1 MLKTTTTTT
10 DDIQTLSELARA
22 LSSPQRLEIL
32 NALNDNSLSISE
44 LSKLLQQ
51 PMSTATTN
59 VDILEQVGLITTKM
73 QYTKKGKVRLCS
85 RSCDAIYI
93 GVHRNTVQELNQ
105 LNIDLPIGSYVG
117 DNIVPSCGLATKTH
131 TIGKDDD
138 PDNFFLPE
146 RFEAKLIWFTSGY
159 VEYRISKANI
169 PEQMKELEISFEAC
183 SEAPFYRNNWKS
195 DITVW
200 LNDIEIGTWTCPSD
214 FGGRKGMLN
223 PEWWPDSMT
232 QYGMLTYWKIT
243 RDGSYF
249 NNDQISLN
257 TLNDYKIKESPYLSI
272 KIGVKSDAHYKGG
285 INLFG
290 SSFGDYEQD
299 IAVRAKW

>member
-117 DNIVPSCGLATKTH
+117 YNIVPSCGLATKTH

-138 PDNFFLPE
+138 PDNFSARTFRGKVDLVYKRICGISNQQGEYSRTDE
-146 RFEAKLIWFTSGY
+146 RTRNKL
-159 VEYRISKANI
+159 
-169 PEQMKELEISFEAC
+169 
-183 SEAPFYRNNWKS
+183 
-195 DITVW
+195 
-200 LNDIEIGTWTCPSD
+200 
-214 FGGRKGMLN
+214 
-223 PEWWPDSMT
+223 
-232 QYGMLTYWKIT
+232 
-243 RDGSYF
+243 
-249 NNDQISLN
+249 
-257 TLNDYKIKESPYLSI
+257 
-272 KIGVKSDAHYKGG
+272 
-285 INLFG
+285 
-290 SSFGDYEQD
+290 
-299 IAVRAKW
+299 

>member
-117 DNIVPSCGLATKTH
+117 YNIVPSCGLATKTH

-138 PDNFFLPE
+138 PDNFF
-146 RFEAKLIWFTSGY
+146 
-159 VEYRISKANI
+159 
-169 PEQMKELEISFEAC
+169 
-183 SEAPFYRNNWKS
+183 
-195 DITVW
+195 
-200 LNDIEIGTWTCPSD
+200 CPNVS
-214 FGGRKGMLN
+214 RQ
-223 PEWWPDSMT
+223 S
-232 QYGMLTYWKIT
+232 
-243 RDGSYF
+243 
-249 NNDQISLN
+249 
-257 TLNDYKIKESPYLSI
+257 
-272 KIGVKSDAHYKGG
+272 
-285 INLFG
+285 
-290 SSFGDYEQD
+290 
-299 IAVRAKW
+299 

>member
-10 DDIQTLSELARA
+10 EDVNTTSELARA

-32 NALNDNSLSISE
+32 NALNNNSLSISE
-44 LSKLLQQ
+44 LSKLLNQ

-59 VDILEQVGLITTKM
+59 VDVLEQNGLITTKI

-93 GVHRNTVQELNQ
+93 GVHKNTSERLNQ
-105 LNIDLPIGSYVG
+105 MTIELPIGSYMNY
-117 DNIVPSCGLATKTH
+117 DIVPSCGLATRER

-138 PDNFFLPE
+138 TDNFFLPE
-146 RFEAKLIWFTSGY
+146 RFNAKLIWFTSGY

-169 PEQMKELEISFEAC
+169 PAKIKELEISFEAC

-195 DITVW
+195 DVTVW
-200 LNDIEIGTWTCPSD
+200 LNDVEIGTWTCPGD
-214 FGGRKGMLN
+214 FGGRRGVLN

-232 QYGMLTYWKIT
+232 QYGMLTYWKVT

-249 NNDQISLN
+249 NDGFIGPN
-257 TLNDYKIKESPYLSI
+257 TLDDYKISEYPYLSI
-272 KIGVKSDAHYKGG
+272 KIGVKDDARYKGG

-290 SSFGDYEQD
+290 SAFGDYEQD
-299 IAVRAKW
+299 VIVRTKW